1 MSLLHPVIQ
10 SLETG
15 YLISYDFPFV
25 TAAYDTN
32 GKPSTTPRGVIRY
45 AKSHP
50 SIHTAE
56 LTSIL
61 AADLVYDFLNVL
73 AGGVDGREVAG
84 RVSAHEEL

>member
-1 MSLLHPVIQ
+1 M
-10 SLETG
+10 
-15 YLISYDFPFV
+15 
-25 TAAYDTN
+25 
-32 GKPSTTPRGVIRY
+32 RY

-73 AGGVDGREVAG
+73 AEGVDGREVAG